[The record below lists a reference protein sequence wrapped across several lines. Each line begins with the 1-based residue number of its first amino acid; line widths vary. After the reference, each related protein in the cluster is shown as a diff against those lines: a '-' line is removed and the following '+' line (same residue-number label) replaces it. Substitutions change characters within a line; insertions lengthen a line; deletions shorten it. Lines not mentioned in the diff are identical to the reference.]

1 MNTYKRD
8 EKLSN
13 DTIFTQKH
21 DYTQYVQIHTQVE
34 VYSKDYNKMSR

>member
-13 DTIFTQKH
+13 DAIFTQKINYSIM
-21 DYTQYVQIHTQVE
+21 YTFIPKARDLFEEYQQ
-34 VYSKDYNKMSR
+34 KNR